1 MRQKN
6 QGVTV
11 VLPRQERKR
20 FATFIQILI
29 VIDQRAQ
36 KRQAKP
42 KKAKT
47 NKVPKS
53 KNDGC
58 PCCPITVKSARN
70 HGHTRFA
77 LFRRVAYQVI
87 ARILDPYLG

>member
-1 MRQKN
+1 MKQKN
-6 QGVTV
+6 QGVTI
-11 VLPRQERKR
+11 VLSCQDRKR

-29 VIDQRAQ
+29 VIGQRAQ

-53 KNDGC
+53 KSDGC
-58 PCCPITVKSARN
+58 PCCPITVKPARKERP
-70 HGHTRFA
+70 TRFA

>member
-11 VLPRQERKR
+11 VLSCDERKR
-20 FATFIQILI
+20 FATFIQILV

-42 KKAKT
+42 KKT
-47 NKVPKS
+47 
-53 KNDGC
+53 KNNRVRKIRSDGC
-58 PCCPITVKSARN
+58 PCCPITVKSAHG

-77 LFRRVAYQVI
+77 LLRRVAYRVI
-87 ARILDPYLG
+87 AKILDPYLG